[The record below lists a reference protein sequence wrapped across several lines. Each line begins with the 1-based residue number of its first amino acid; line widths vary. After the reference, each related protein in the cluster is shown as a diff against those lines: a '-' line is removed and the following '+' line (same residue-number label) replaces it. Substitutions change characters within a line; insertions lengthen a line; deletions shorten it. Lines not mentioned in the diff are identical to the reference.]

1 MVEIKRVAQY
11 SEPMRL
17 IDASIKSAVEFGIGE
32 FNLNPVAQLS
42 NFEFVEPKLLLR
54 FPRFHPAASNS
65 ALILRAFLGS
75 YQCRHEAAS
84 PGTEFL
90 PRFWNLHRSVTMK
103 ATTSSRVREAGF
115 RQLLSLPH
123 PPKLEC

>member
-1 MVEIKRVAQY
+1 VEIKRVAQY

-17 IDASIKSAVEFGIGE
+17 IDASVKSAVEFGIGE
-32 FNLNPVAQLS
+32 FNLNPVVQAQLS

-75 YQCRHEAAS
+75 YQCHHEAAS
-84 PGTEFL
+84 P
-90 PRFWNLHRSVTMK
+90 RHR
-103 ATTSSRVREAGF
+103 
-115 RQLLSLPH
+115 
-123 PPKLEC
+123 